1 MPDNDSGEGRT
12 IVVTGAASGIGAAT
26 AEHLRVQG
34 DHVIGV
40 DLSDVD
46 VSVDLA
52 TLTGRAALV
61 DAIRDLAPH
70 GIDGIVANAGVHRR
84 DAMTVRVNYF
94 GAIASLEGLRP
105 LLRLDAPRAV
115 LITSRAVLL
124 PVDDGVVEA
133 CLAGNEGR
141 AASLVDALPGDA
153 EHTAYASSK
162 RAAGRWLRRTA
173 PTAEWAGAGI
183 PLNAVAP
190 GWVNTPM
197 TVRDRTPADVARV
210 MAARPMPLGGRAE
223 STDIVPA
230 IAFFL
235 SPANTRITGQT
246 LFVDGG
252 GETLMC
258 HEDIWKGTA
267 RDEQGM

>member
-1 MPDNDSGEGRT
+1 MSDNESNGGRT

-26 AEHLRVQG
+26 AEHLRAQG
-34 DHVIGV
+34 DRVIGV
-40 DLSDVD
+40 DLADVD
-46 VSVDLA
+46 VIADLA
-52 TLTGRAALV
+52 TLTGRTSLF
-61 DAIRDLAPH
+61 DAIHDLAPT
-70 GIDGIVANAGVHRR
+70 GIDGIVANAGVHRQ
-84 DAMTVRVNYF
+84 DSMTVRINYF

-105 LLRLDAPRAV
+105 LLRRDAPRAV

-133 CLAGNEGR
+133 CLAGNEGLAVR
-141 AASLVDALPGDA
+141 LVDALPGDA

-197 TVRDRTPADVARV
+197 TNRDRTPAEVARV

-223 STDIVPA
+223 SWDVAPA
-230 IAFFL
+230 ISFFL

-258 HEDIWKGTA
+258 REDIWRGAT
-267 RDEQGM
+267 RDFQ

>member
-1 MPDNDSGEGRT
+1 MPDNDFGEGRT

-26 AEHLRVQG
+26 AKHLRAQG

-40 DLSDVD
+40 DLAGVD
-46 VSVDLA
+46 VNVDLA

-133 CLAGNEGR
+133 CLAGNEGAPSVWSTRYPATPSTRHMPAANEQR
-141 AASLVDALPGDA
+141 ADGYDAQLRLRNGQAQASRSMQWRLDGS
-153 EHTAYASSK
+153 T
-162 RAAGRWLRRTA
+162 RR
-173 PTAEWAGAGI
+173 
-183 PLNAVAP
+183 
-190 GWVNTPM
+190 
-197 TVRDRTPADVARV
+197 
-210 MAARPMPLGGRAE
+210 
-223 STDIVPA
+223 
-230 IAFFL
+230 
-235 SPANTRITGQT
+235 
-246 LFVDGG
+246 
-252 GETLMC
+252 
-258 HEDIWKGTA
+258 
-267 RDEQGM
+267 

>member
-1 MPDNDSGEGRT
+1 MCDIESSGVRT

-26 AEHLRVQG
+26 VEHFRAQG
-34 DHVIGV
+34 DRVIGA
-40 DLSDVD
+40 DLAGAA
-46 VSVDLA
+46 VSADLA

-61 DAIRDLAPH
+61 DAVRDLAPD
-70 GIDGIVANAGVHRR
+70 GIDGIVANAGVHRQ
-84 DAMTVRVNYF
+84 DSMTVRVNYF

-105 LLRLDAPRAV
+105 LLRRDAPRAV
-115 LITSRAVLL
+115 LVTSRAVLL

-133 CLAGNEGR
+133 CLAGNEGCAVR
-141 AASLVDALPGDA
+141 LVDALPGDA

-173 PTAEWAGAGI
+173 PTADWAGAGI

-197 TVRDRTPADVARV
+197 TARDRTPAEVARV

-223 STDIVPA
+223 PKDVVPA

-235 SPANTRITGQT
+235 CPANTRVTGQT
-246 LFVDGG
+246 LIVDGG

-258 HEDIWKGTA
+258 HEDIWRGAT
-267 RDEQGM
+267 RDDFRL